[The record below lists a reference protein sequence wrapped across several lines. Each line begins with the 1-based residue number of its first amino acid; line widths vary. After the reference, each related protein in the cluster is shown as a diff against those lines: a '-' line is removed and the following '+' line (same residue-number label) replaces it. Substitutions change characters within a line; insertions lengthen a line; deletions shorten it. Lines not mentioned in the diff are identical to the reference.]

1 MNNIQMDNRDTARA
15 VVSMDDVKTLRA
27 KYENKSIVPN
37 KITIEEI
44 MFQEGAKRVLDDL
57 EKYIRE
63 NDMLGGV
70 YGR

>member
-1 MNNIQMDNRDTARA
+1 MDNRDTARA